1 MAEDT
6 GQERTQDATPRRLQQ
21 ARERGQLPT
30 SRELN
35 TTLML
40 LISGMSIWFI
50 GPNLANGMAD
60 LVATYLNVSRANVFD
75 TTAMPVLFK
84 RAMFDALLLLLPFFI
99 VVTLAAVAGP
109 LALSGGFNFS
119 TQAITFKWEKLDPVK
134 GMKRVFA
141 MRGLVEL
148 LKALVKF
155 LIIGTV
161 AVIYLYSQ
169 ADIYLSLSDV
179 PVKQALIKTANLLI
193 WGFLAIAS
201 TMIFIA
207 LVDVPFQIWDYQKQL
222 RMTNQEVKDENKDT
236 EGNPE
241 VRGRVRR
248 MQRDIANQRMM
259 QEVPQA
265 DVIVTNP
272 EHYSVALK
280 YDQDASGAP
289 VVIAKGVD
297 VIALRIRAVAKE
309 HNVPIVEAPPLARA
323 LHHTTSLNQEIPANL
338 YLAVAQV
345 LAYVFQLKRARGKNW
360 RQSSDIKLNN
370 LPIPDDMQY

>member
-6 GQERTQDATPRRLQQ
+6 GQEKTQEATPRRLQQ
-21 ARERGQLPT
+21 ARERGQIPT

-40 LISGMSIWFI
+40 LVSGMSLWFI
-50 GPNLANGMAD
+50 GPGLASGMAE
-60 LVATYLNVSRANVFD
+60 LVATYLNVSRANIFD
-75 TTAMPVLFK
+75 PTAMPQLFK
-84 RAMFDALLLLLPFFI
+84 RAMLDALLLLLPFFI
-99 VVTLAAVAGP
+99 VVVLAAVAGP
-109 LALSGGFNFS
+109 MMLGGGFNFS
-119 TQAITFKWEKLDPVK
+119 TQAISFKWEKLDPIK

-161 AVIYLYSQ
+161 AVLFLWSQVDHYLN
-169 ADIYLSLSDV
+169 LSNE
-179 PVKQALIKTANLLI
+179 PVKQGLIHTGNLLL

-201 TMIFIA
+201 TMILIA
-207 LVDVPFQIWDYQKQL
+207 LVDVPFQIWDYKKQL
-222 RMTNQEVKDENKDT
+222 KMTFQEVKDENKDT

-248 MQRDIANQRMM
+248 MQRDVANQRMM
-259 QEVPQA
+259 QDVPQA

-280 YDQDASGAP
+280 YDQDNMGAP
-289 VVIAKGVD
+289 IVIAKGMD
-297 VIALRIRAVAKE
+297 ALALRIRAIATE
-309 HNVPIVEAPPLARA
+309 HNVPIVTAPPLARA
-323 LHHTTSLNQEIPANL
+323 LHATTELNQEIPASL

-345 LAYVFQLKRARGKNW
+345 LAYVFQLKSSRGKGW
-360 RQSSDIKLNN
+360 RQYSDIKMSN